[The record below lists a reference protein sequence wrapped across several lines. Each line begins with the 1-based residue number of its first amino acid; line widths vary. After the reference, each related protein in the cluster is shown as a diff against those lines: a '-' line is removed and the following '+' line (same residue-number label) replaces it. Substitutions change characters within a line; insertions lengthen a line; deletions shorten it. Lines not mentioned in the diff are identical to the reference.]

1 MDNDLHKIYQ
11 DFFNSLLGYE
21 PDMEIVDDEQEVGI
35 SLKLSPEDSGMF
47 IGYRGEVLTA
57 IQLILSL
64 IYQKHSSSWK
74 PVRMNVNDY
83 RQRREAT
90 LISMADNAAMR
101 ALESGEPTTITNL
114 TSYERRIIHSHL
126 SQRDDVTT
134 HSEGESP
141 KRYLVIS
148 PKN

>member
-11 DFFNSLLGYE
+11 DFFNNLLGYE
-21 PDMEIVDDEQEVGI
+21 PDLEIIDDEQEI
-35 SLKLSPEDSGMF
+35 SINLNLSPEDSGMF

-64 IYQKHSSSWK
+64 IFQKHTSSWK

-90 LISMADNAAMR
+90 LISMAESAATK
-101 ALESGEPTTITNL
+101 ALETQEPVSITNL
-114 TSYERRIIHSHL
+114 TSYERRIIHAHL
-126 SQRDDVTT
+126 SQREDIIT
-134 HSEGESP
+134 HSEGIPP
-141 KRYLVIS
+141 KRYLIVS